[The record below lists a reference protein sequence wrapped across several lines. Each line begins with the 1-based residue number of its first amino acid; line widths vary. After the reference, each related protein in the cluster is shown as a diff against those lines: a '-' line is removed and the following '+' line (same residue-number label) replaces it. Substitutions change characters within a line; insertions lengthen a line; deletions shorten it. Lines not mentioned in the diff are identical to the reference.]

1 VRGLRCCQHTFLS
14 FFDFRISTQVLNAS
28 PTLFFVP
35 SSTDCCSR
43 RVGRRSQ
50 QSAFDLVWRTVHIF
64 GVKYR
69 TCNLIRWMNLMV
81 NIFLTVWTVVIFD
94 SSISKPFKLGQVS
107 QIRLDLPHFLYI
119 DQGKFLFPPHVSFIH
134 FLSLLKNFETHFLN
148 FFCLE

>member
-14 FFDFRISTQVLNAS
+14 FFDFRISTPRRRCFSFRRQ
-28 PTLFFVP
+28 P
-35 SSTDCCSR
+35 DCCSR

-69 TCNLIRWMNLMV
+69 TCNLIRWMNLTV

-94 SSISKPFKLGQVS
+94 SSKSKPFKLGQVS